1 MLSLPDVCSEPP
13 AHGQAFCGEHCEFL
27 PQQAPDVPTG
37 LRDFLRFCG
46 TLNDGKYL
54 IVNVYNCLQVE
65 FVDEY
70 GDGIHKSNPTVKK

>member
-1 MLSLPDVCSEPP
+1 MLSLPDVCTEPP
-13 AHGQAFCGEHCEFL
+13 AHGQAFCDEHCKFL
-27 PQQAPDVPTG
+27 QQQAPDVPTG

-46 TLNDGKYL
+46 VLNDGKYL

-65 FVDEY
+65 FVGEY